1 MSPSGI
7 KAKEARA
14 MDIIAKIDAQVKGKT
29 QGRIRLIKVIGD
41 YIYKGADERQI
52 KRRAEELGV
61 TVGDLLVWFY
71 ID

>member
-1 MSPSGI
+1 MGNVMNMI
-7 KAKEARA
+7 E
-14 MDIIAKIDAQVKGKT
+14 KIDAQVKGKA
-29 QGRIRLIKVIGD
+29 QGRIRLIKLIGD
-41 YIYKGADERQI
+41 YIYKGTDERYI